1 MKITKQRLKQIIQ
14 EEVNSYKAS
23 QLNESIDMDTL
34 ENLEVAIKMAY
45 EEMTTPTDVDQV
57 YADTGEPV
65 SKDPQDM
72 HKRAVEFLIDVVRDV
87 ARGEMSSSSRTIN
100 EDGHTDIPSAARK
113 MKLAIEDAG
122 QILAALEGGQGELP
136 SWWMSK
142 VTIAADYLNKA
153 RDYLL
158 VPSQGMEEGFMD
170 KLKQKLTPNPDDR
183 STIQKIADH
192 GDMYKLGP
200 ARGPIVMALSKLPEE
215 ELNEIL
221 ILLNSVPGTLA
232 KEGQVNEGLQDVA
245 KALAFALMVTAS
257 PQAAVAAGA
266 PTQTAQTGDPAEA
279 DKLDSAANLI
289 GQALRQLGTDESPE
303 AMKKVQDVINDLV
316 DDEER
321 ESGEM
326 EEKLKP
332 SMGAGAYVD
341 DFRKSKAP
349 QFKGKSKKK
358 KQQMAIA
365 AYLDDKDSKK

>member
-23 QLNESIDMDTL
+23 QLNESIDVETM
-34 ENLEVAIKMAY
+34 ENI
-45 EEMTTPTDVDQV
+45 EEMMIPVKQDQV

-65 SKDPQDM
+65 SKDPKDM
-72 HKRAVEFLIDVVRDV
+72 HKKAVEMIMYMVSDAIDS
-87 ARGEMSSSSRTIN
+87 AMESEIELN

-170 KLKQKLTPNPDDR
+170 KLKQKLTPKPDDR

-221 ILLNSVPGTLA
+221 ILLNSVPGALA

-257 PQAAVAAGA
+257 PQAA
-266 PTQTAQTGDPAEA
+266 
-279 DKLDSAANLI
+279 
-289 GQALRQLGTDESPE
+289 SP
-303 AMKKVQDVINDLV
+303 
-316 DDEER
+316 R
-321 ESGEM
+321 R
-326 EEKLKP
+326 
-332 SMGAGAYVD
+332 Y
-341 DFRKSKAP
+341 
-349 QFKGKSKKK
+349 
-358 KQQMAIA
+358 
-365 AYLDDKDSKK
+365 